1 MARKRKKTKKSVA
14 ISTYLHYKI
23 SDRRHGP
30 VLADSK
36 VGDLNGS
43 KIRANNKISSDGNRP
58 HSRLIC
64 GFEET
69 LIKWT
74 KLIK

>member
-1 MARKRKKTKKSVA
+1 MIIIDYNKKTKKSVA

-58 HSRLIC
+58 HSRLIR
-64 GFEET
+64 GFEENFD
-69 LIKWT
+69 
-74 KLIK
+74 